1 MQSLLN
7 GTYNL
12 KDKSTGEVK
21 VLKGEEAIALTIMQ
35 TAMNPKD
42 KNWARAVEYALR
54 LDGSNIL
61 PDDKKKAKEEIKL
74 IQAKIKQLET
84 GGTNIDVEDLTALA
98 KLLNIGIK
106 NNDENTDNP
115 VETVLEETQ

>member
-1 MQSLLN
+1 
-7 GTYNL
+7 
-12 KDKSTGEVK
+12 
-21 VLKGEEAIALTIMQ
+21 
-35 TAMNPKD
+35 MNPKD

-74 IQAKIKQLET
+74 IQAKIRQLES
-84 GGTNIDVEDLTALA
+84 GGTNIDVEDLTVLA
-98 KLLNIGIK
+98 KLLNTGIK

-115 VETVLEETQ
+115 METVLEETQ